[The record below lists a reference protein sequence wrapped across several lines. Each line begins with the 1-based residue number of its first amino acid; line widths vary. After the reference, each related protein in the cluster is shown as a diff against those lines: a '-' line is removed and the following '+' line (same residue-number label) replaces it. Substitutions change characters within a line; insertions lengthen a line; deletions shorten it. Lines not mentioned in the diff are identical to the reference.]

1 MPKGNVPKREAKK
14 AKKSEAKKVIASV
27 PIATSEGVE
36 VVGKKRKKKDEDW

>member
-1 MPKGNVPKREAKK
+1 MPKGSVPKREGKK
-14 AKKSEAKKVIASV
+14 AKKSGAKKIIAPV